1 MKRIGEFVKRNIA
14 GEALLV
20 PTGKTAQQFNGMIT
34 MTEVAEFIYDHIEE
48 ATSMDNLID
57 MILEEYDVDRQTAS
71 QDATVF
77 LMQLLRNGIVRPDTK
92 EW

>member
-77 LMQLLRNGIVRPDTK
+77 LMQLLQNGIVRPDTK